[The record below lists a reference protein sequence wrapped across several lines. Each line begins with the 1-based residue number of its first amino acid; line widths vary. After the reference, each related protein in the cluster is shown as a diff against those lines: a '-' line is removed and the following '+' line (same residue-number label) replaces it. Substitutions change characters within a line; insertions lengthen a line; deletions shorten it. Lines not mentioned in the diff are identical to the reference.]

1 MKTGAL
7 DLLDVGLVL
16 VCGYNLLHL
25 CWGDLLFGGQLAVLC
40 EGSSISPLPLHDFYV
55 FVLEEKWP

>member
-40 EGSSISPLPLHDFYV
+40 GCSSNVLLLLRDFYV